1 MDVGLEILKE
11 AERLANEKLKLN
23 SDRLFV
29 ETIATTR
36 KEYIETLLSKKGY
49 VTLDDVRAILEPGW
63 LSEFDEPISLE
74 FDVSDEITNFCT

>member
-23 SDRLFV
+23 SDSLFA

-36 KEYIETLLSKKGY
+36 KEHIETLMSNKGY

-63 LSEFDEPISLE
+63 LSEFSEPISLE
-74 FDVSDEITNFCT
+74 FDVSDEIANFYT